1 MHASEQK
8 PTIFD
13 QSENERL
20 NRRVPEPRRTEA
32 VEPEW
37 SSAGSD
43 RVLRSERS
51 WTGAAEDSMGRGLE
65 RAEDWSDH
73 RP

>member
-1 MHASEQK
+1 MHTSEQK
-8 PTIFD
+8 PTIFG

-20 NRRVPEPRRTEA
+20 NCRVPEPPRTEA

-43 RVLRSERS
+43 RVSGSERS
-51 WTGAAEDSMGRGLE
+51 WAGAAEDSSGQGLE
-65 RAEDWSDH
+65 R
-73 RP
+73 P